1 MHPLLLK
8 TLIRFGPP
16 LIERTITKTIPSILG
31 KISNGLTSNLSL
43 INTYGLIKDKTDL
56 IQSKMFDGAKN
67 VILVVGGVVAL
78 KIGYDF
84 VKDNLLKNNSG
95 QLKIGQNL
103 ITNQSLVKLD
113 NEDKNILDK
122 IFQQVDK
129 TIQEKQVEKSQL
141 IMQNKKIINQKPDK
155 EKLLQ
160 INSKFKQ
167 DLEKINKDILDLNN
181 FKKDF
186 TFQKI
191 DINKEL
197 KQDLLVRIEQ
207 NLEKLSDS
215 NKQLNKEVKIKGFEI

>member
-67 VILVVGGVVAL
+67 VILMVGGVVAL

-84 VKDNLLKNNSG
+84 VKDNLLKDNSG

-103 ITNQSLVKLD
+103 IKNQSLVKLD

>member
-43 INTYGLIKDKTDL
+43 INTYGLIKDNTDS

-67 VILVVGGVVAL
+67 LILVVGGVVAL

-95 QLKIGQNL
+95 QLKISQNL

-141 IMQNKKIINQKPDK
+141 IMQNKKIINQKSDK

-186 TFQKI
+186 TLQKT

>member
-67 VILVVGGVVAL
+67 VILMVGGVVAL

-84 VKDNLLKNNSG
+84 VKDNLLKDNSG

-141 IMQNKKIINQKPDK
+141 IMQNKKIINQKSDK

-186 TFQKI
+186 TLQKT

>member
-8 TLIRFGPP
+8 TLIRFGSP

-43 INTYGLIKDKTDL
+43 INTYGLIKDNTDS

-67 VILVVGGVVAL
+67 LILVVGGVVAL

-95 QLKIGQNL
+95 QLKISQNL
-103 ITNQSLVKLD
+103 TKNQSLVKLD

-141 IMQNKKIINQKPDK
+141 IMQNKKIINQKSDK

-186 TFQKI
+186 TLQKT

>member
-43 INTYGLIKDKTDL
+43 INTYGLIKDNTDS

-67 VILVVGGVVAL
+67 VILAVGGVVAL
-78 KIGYDF
+78 KIGYGF
-84 VKDNLLKNNSG
+84 VKDNLLKDNSG

-103 ITNQSLVKLD
+103 IKNQSLVKLD

-197 KQDLLVRIEQ
+197 KQDLFVRIEQ

-215 NKQLNKEVKIKGFEI
+215 NKQLNKEAKIKGFEI